1 MSNIH
6 TIFNSFISEI
16 IRGFPEYSDRINNYY
31 KETLESDNDEDPK
44 LIEFI
49 DNLIPFEKE
58 IYMNLLVAFLKEEE
72 RRMKA
77 QQAAEARGG

>member
-1 MSNIH
+1 MFMIMPNKI
-6 TIFNSFISEI
+6 IFNFNQ
-16 IRGFPEYSDRINNYY
+16 F
-31 KETLESDNDEDPK
+31 K
-44 LIEFI
+44 LIIIKLSNDFWRPMFRKIFEFI